1 MQGREAKMLKDNEL
15 VQIGGFNV
23 YSTPLKGEI
32 DLNDGRYKCVK
43 KEGTNP
49 QYAVFVNETT
59 GEAVLAFNGTDMGEG
74 DDLRTDFQLG
84 GEGVPQMHEQ
94 ALEIYYDLK
103 NQYNIVSLC
112 GNSLGGSLA
121 NYVSI
126 NTGIRSVTIN
136 PAVLPNDPN
145 VNFKKDYDNNIT
157 NYIATEDPLDKL
169 QTGLGIKNSQ
179 MPGKCVTIN
188 FGYTMDPISRFSP
201 FLASHVGYVNGI
213 DDDLGK
219 SKLVMPDGYTDIYI
233 NAADYV
239 NINPFTGKNAGET
252 DDSFEIEIN
261 SDNFKLMSQE
271 INQILSETQQSKVY
285 IEQVA
290 SIAQNY
296 NFIKTV
302 DKREELYSDF
312 LKTEILKIPGTGK
325 SIRREDLSYLFKFDF
340 PLELFVDLLRFI
352 SNTALKGLDFIG
364 ADKWARPIY
373 CLLEFCEGLISFQGL
388 VQELPDF
395 IIMSS
400 NFLFGN
406 GLDRD
411 LFVQNLFKASSTLQ
425 NNANILDQKLN
436 TLKNQNDDIYKTLL
450 AFDEHASVDMQKLND
465 ISSIQSD
472 LDKSLSSV
480 LEDID
485 HNVIN
490 VLINNEEHI
499 ERHFNNLLTSYSL
512 QKIISTAKDTY
523 RAITN
528 DVLPI
533 VREIC
538 FNLLVDIDLL
548 KKYIPC
554 LDGSFKRGVEGI
566 LDFITN
572 SQFISFVNVALP
584 RLCNLEQILIEYKS
598 MIKSMVFLGDDYENV
613 ILYYQSALNCYK
625 SNVEMLNELYISIDQ
640 NTNKSVEAVAQNME
654 SIIDEFYKLI
664 DQLDLA
670 IITN

>member
-1 MQGREAKMLKDNEL
+1 MLKDNEL

-23 YSTPLKGEI
+23 YSTPEGKNVNF
-32 DLNDGRYKCVK
+32 NDGSYNCVEK
-43 KEGTNP
+43 GPKNP
-49 QYAVFVNETT
+49 QYAVFVNEAT
-59 GEAVLAFNGTDMGEG
+59 GEAVLAFNGTNVNEG

-84 GEGVPQMHEQ
+84 GKGVSLMYHQ
-94 ALEIYYDLK
+94 ALEIYNKLK
-103 NQYNIVSLC
+103 NEYNIVALC

-145 VNFKKDYDNNIT
+145 VNCKKDYDNIT
-157 NYIATEDPLDKL
+157 NYIATEDPLDKA

-179 MPGKCVTIN
+179 MPGKCVAIN
-188 FGYTMDPISRFSP
+188 FGYAMEPISNFSP
-201 FLASHVGYVNGI
+201 FLASHVGYVNGR
-213 DDDLGK
+213 DNDLEY
-219 SKLVMPDGYTDIYI
+219 SILDMPDGYADIYI

-285 IEQVA
+285 IEQVV

-302 DKREELYSDF
+302 DKREELYYDF
-312 LKTEILKIPGTGK
+312 LKTEICKIPGTGK
-325 SIRREDLSYLFKFDF
+325 PIRREDLSYLFKFDF

-373 CLLEFCEGLISFQGL
+373 CLLEFCEGLISFQSL

-400 NFLFGN
+400 NFMFGN

-436 TLKNQNDDIYKTLL
+436 TLKNQNDEIYKALL

-472 LDKSLSSV
+472 LDKSLNLV

-490 VLINNEEHI
+490 ILINNEEHI
-499 ERHFNNLLTSYSL
+499 EQNFNNLLTSYSL

-523 RAITN
+523 RALTN
-528 DVLPI
+528 EGLPI
-533 VREIC
+533 VRKIC
-538 FNLLVDIDLL
+538 FDLLADIDIL
-548 KKYIPC
+548 KKCIPC
-554 LDGSFKRGVEGI
+554 LDVSSFKRGVEGI

-613 ILYYQSALNCYK
+613 VLYYQSALNCYK

-654 SIIDEFYKLI
+654 LIIDEFHKLI

>member
-1 MQGREAKMLKDNEL
+1 MLKDNEL

-23 YSTPLKGEI
+23 YSTPLGGQVNF
-32 DLNDGRYKCVK
+32 NDGRYDCIEK
-43 KEGTNP
+43 KEFENP
-49 QYAVFVNETT
+49 QYAVFKNNVT
-59 GEAVLAFNGTDMGEG
+59 GEAVLAFNGTDVGEG
-74 DDLRTDFQLG
+74 DDLRTDAQLG
-84 GEGVPQMHEQ
+84 GKGVPPMYYQ
-94 ALEIYYDLK
+94 ALEIYNKLK
-103 NQYNIVSLC
+103 DEYNIVALC

-145 VNFKKDYDNNIT
+145 VNCKKDYDNIT

-188 FGYTMDPISRFSP
+188 FGYATEPISNFSP
-201 FLASHVGYVNGI
+201 FLASHVGYVNGRYN
-213 DDDLGK
+213 DLEY
-219 SKLVMPDGYTDIYI
+219 SKLDMPDGYADIYI

-252 DDSFEIEIN
+252 DDSFEIGIN

-285 IEQVA
+285 IEQVV

-302 DKREELYSDF
+302 EKRVELYFDF
-312 LKTEILKIPGTGK
+312 IKTEIINIPWAVGVGGC
-325 SIRREDLSYLFKFDF
+325 EGLLFLARFDF
-340 PLELFVDLLRFI
+340 PLELFVDSLRYV
-352 SNTALKGLDFIG
+352 SNTALKVLDFVG

-373 CLLEFCEGLISFQGL
+373 CLLEFGEGLISFVSL
-388 VQELPDF
+388 VQELADF
-395 IIMSS
+395 INMSS
-400 NFLFGN
+400 DLLFGI
-406 GLDRD
+406 GLNRD
-411 LFVQNLFKASSTLQ
+411 IFVQNLLKASSTLQ

-436 TLKNQNDDIYKTLL
+436 TLKNQNDEIYKALL

-472 LDKSLSSV
+472 LDKSLNFV

-499 ERHFNNLLTSYSL
+499 ERHFHDLLTSYSL

-523 RAITN
+523 RALTN
-528 DVLPI
+528 EGLPI
-533 VREIC
+533 VRKIC
-538 FNLLVDIDLL
+538 FDLLADIDIL

-554 LDGSFKRGVEGI
+554 LDGSFKREVEGI

-584 RLCNLEQILIEYKS
+584 RLCNLDQILIEYKS

-613 ILYYQSALNCYK
+613 VLYYQSALNCYK

>member
-1 MQGREAKMLKDNEL
+1 MMQGREAKMLKDNEL

-23 YSTPLKGEI
+23 YSTPEREI
-32 DLNDGRYKCVK
+32 VDFNDGSYICCK
-43 KEGTNP
+43 KEPKNP
-49 QYAVFVNETT
+49 QYAVFINEAT
-59 GEAVLAFNGTDMGEG
+59 GEAVLAFNGTDVKEG

-84 GEGVPQMHEQ
+84 GKGVPLMHEQ
-94 ALEIYYDLK
+94 ALEIYHDLK
-103 NQYNIVSLC
+103 NKYNIVALC

-145 VNFKKDYDNNIT
+145 VNCKKDYNNIT

-169 QTGLGIKNSQ
+169 QTSLGIKNSQ

-188 FGYTMDPISRFSP
+188 FGYAMDPISNFSP
-201 FLASHVGYVNGI
+201 FLASHVGYVNGRNN
-213 DDDLGK
+213 DLEY
-219 SKLVMPDGYTDIYI
+219 SKLDMPDGYADIYI

-285 IEQVA
+285 IEQVV

-296 NFIKTV
+296 NSIKTV
-302 DKREELYSDF
+302 DKREELYLDF
-312 LKTEILKIPGTGK
+312 LKTEIFKIHGTGK

-373 CLLEFCEGLISFQGL
+373 CLLEFCEGLISFQCL

-406 GLDRD
+406 GLDEIY
-411 LFVQNLFKASSTLQ
+411 LYKIFLKLLQ
-425 NNANILDQKLN
+425 R
-436 TLKNQNDDIYKTLL
+436 YKT
-450 AFDEHASVDMQKLND
+450 MQ
-465 ISSIQSD
+465 I
-472 LDKSLSSV
+472 
-480 LEDID
+480 
-485 HNVIN
+485 
-490 VLINNEEHI
+490 
-499 ERHFNNLLTSYSL
+499 FW
-512 QKIISTAKDTY
+512 
-523 RAITN
+523 
-528 DVLPI
+528 
-533 VREIC
+533 
-538 FNLLVDIDLL
+538 
-548 KKYIPC
+548 
-554 LDGSFKRGVEGI
+554 
-566 LDFITN
+566 
-572 SQFISFVNVALP
+572 
-584 RLCNLEQILIEYKS
+584 
-598 MIKSMVFLGDDYENV
+598 IKN
-613 ILYYQSALNCYK
+613 
-625 SNVEMLNELYISIDQ
+625 
-640 NTNKSVEAVAQNME
+640 
-654 SIIDEFYKLI
+654 
-664 DQLDLA
+664 
-670 IITN
+670 

>member
-1 MQGREAKMLKDNEL
+1 M
-15 VQIGGFNV
+15 
-23 YSTPLKGEI
+23 T
-32 DLNDGRYKCVK
+32 
-43 KEGTNP
+43 
-49 QYAVFVNETT
+49 
-59 GEAVLAFNGTDMGEG
+59 LA
-74 DDLRTDFQLG
+74 
-84 GEGVPQMHEQ
+84 
-94 ALEIYYDLK
+94 
-103 NQYNIVSLC
+103 
-112 GNSLGGSLA
+112 
-121 NYVSI
+121 
-126 NTGIRSVTIN
+126 
-136 PAVLPNDPN
+136 
-145 VNFKKDYDNNIT
+145 
-157 NYIATEDPLDKL
+157 
-169 QTGLGIKNSQ
+169 
-179 MPGKCVTIN
+179 
-188 FGYTMDPISRFSP
+188 
-201 FLASHVGYVNGI
+201 
-213 DDDLGK
+213 
-219 SKLVMPDGYTDIYI
+219 
-233 NAADYV
+233 
-239 NINPFTGKNAGET
+239 
-252 DDSFEIEIN
+252 
-261 SDNFKLMSQE
+261 
-271 INQILSETQQSKVY
+271 
-285 IEQVA
+285 
-290 SIAQNY
+290 
-296 NFIKTV
+296 
-302 DKREELYSDF
+302 
-312 LKTEILKIPGTGK
+312 
-325 SIRREDLSYLFKFDF
+325 KFDF

-373 CLLEFCEGLISFQGL
+373 CLLEFCEGLISFQSL

-400 NFLFGN
+400 NLLFGI

-436 TLKNQNDDIYKTLL
+436 TLKNQNDEIYKALL

-472 LDKSLSSV
+472 LDKSLNLV

-490 VLINNEEHI
+490 ILINNKEHI

-528 DVLPI
+528 EALPT
-533 VREIC
+533 VRKIC
-538 FNLLVDIDLL
+538 FDLLADIDML

-625 SNVEMLNELYISIDQ
+625 SNVEMLNELYISIVQ

-654 SIIDEFYKLI
+654 FIIDEFHKLI

>member
-1 MQGREAKMLKDNEL
+1 M
-15 VQIGGFNV
+15 
-23 YSTPLKGEI
+23 
-32 DLNDGRYKCVK
+32 
-43 KEGTNP
+43 
-49 QYAVFVNETT
+49 
-59 GEAVLAFNGTDMGEG
+59 
-74 DDLRTDFQLG
+74 
-84 GEGVPQMHEQ
+84 
-94 ALEIYYDLK
+94 
-103 NQYNIVSLC
+103 
-112 GNSLGGSLA
+112 
-121 NYVSI
+121 SI

-145 VNFKKDYDNNIT
+145 VNCKKDYNNIT

-169 QTGLGIKNSQ
+169 QTSLGIKNSQ

-188 FGYTMDPISRFSP
+188 FGYAMDPISNFSP
-201 FLASHVGYVNGI
+201 FLASHVGYVNGRNN
-213 DDDLGK
+213 DLEY
-219 SKLVMPDGYTDIYI
+219 SILDMPDGYADIYI

-261 SDNFKLMSQE
+261 SDNFNLMSQE

-285 IEQVA
+285 IEQVV

-302 DKREELYSDF
+302 DKREELYYDF
-312 LKTEILKIPGTGK
+312 LKTEICKIPGTGK
-325 SIRREDLSYLFKFDF
+325 PIRREDLSYLFKFDF

-373 CLLEFCEGLISFQGL
+373 CLLEFCEGLISFQSL
-388 VQELPDF
+388 IQELPDF
-395 IIMSS
+395 FIMSS

-436 TLKNQNDDIYKTLL
+436 TLKNQNDEIYKALL

-472 LDKSLSSV
+472 LDKSLNLV

-490 VLINNEEHI
+490 ILINNEEHI
-499 ERHFNNLLTSYSL
+499 EQNFNNLLTSYSL

-523 RAITN
+523 RALTN
-528 DVLPI
+528 EGLPI
-533 VREIC
+533 VRKIC
-538 FNLLVDIDLL
+538 FDLLADIDIL
-548 KKYIPC
+548 KKCIPC
-554 LDGSFKRGVEGI
+554 LDVSSFKRGVEGI

-572 SQFISFVNVALP
+572 SQFFSFVNVALP

-613 ILYYQSALNCYK
+613 VLYYQSALNCYK

-640 NTNKSVEAVAQNME
+640 NTNKSVEVVAQNME
-654 SIIDEFYKLI
+654 SIIDEFHKLI

>member
-1 MQGREAKMLKDNEL
+1 MLKDNEL
-15 VQIGGFNV
+15 IQIGGFNV
-23 YSTPLKGEI
+23 YSTPLEGEV
-32 DLNDGRYKCVK
+32 DFNDGRYICDR

-49 QYAVFVNETT
+49 QYAVFVNEAT
-59 GEAVLAFNGTDMGEG
+59 GEAVLAFNGTDKGEG
-74 DDLRTDFQLG
+74 DDIRTDFQLG
-84 GEGVPQMHEQ
+84 GKGVPPMHEQ
-94 ALEIYYDLK
+94 ALEIYHDLK
-103 NQYNIVSLC
+103 NQYNIVALC

-126 NTGIRSVTIN
+126 NTGIRNVTIN

-145 VNFKKDYDNNIT
+145 VNCKKDYDNIT

-188 FGYTMDPISRFSP
+188 FGYAMDPISNFSP
-201 FLASHVGYVNGI
+201 FLASHVGYVNGK
-213 DDDLGK
+213 DNDLEY
-219 SKLVMPDGYTDIYI
+219 SILDMPDGYADIYI

-285 IEQVA
+285 IEQVV

-302 DKREELYSDF
+302 EKRVELYFDF
-312 LKTEILKIPGTGK
+312 IKTEIINIPWTGGDV
-325 SIRREDLSYLFKFDF
+325 RCEDLLTLAKFDF
-340 PLELFVDLLRFI
+340 PLELFVDLLRYI
-352 SNTALKGLDFIG
+352 SNTALKVLDFVG

-373 CLLEFCEGLISFQGL
+373 CLLEFCEGLISFQSL

-400 NFLFGN
+400 NFMFGN

-436 TLKNQNDDIYKTLL
+436 ILKNQNDEIYKALL

-472 LDKSLSSV
+472 LDKSLNFV

-490 VLINNEEHI
+490 ILINNEEHI
-499 ERHFNNLLTSYSL
+499 ERHFNDLLTSYSL

-523 RAITN
+523 RALTN
-528 DVLPI
+528 EALPT
-533 VREIC
+533 VRKIC
-538 FNLLVDIDLL
+538 FDLLADIDML

-598 MIKSMVFLGDDYENV
+598 MIKSMVFLGDDYENI

-654 SIIDEFYKLI
+654 SIIDEFHKLI
-664 DQLDLA
+664 YQLDLA

>member
-1 MQGREAKMLKDNEL
+1 MLKDNEL

-23 YSTPLKGEI
+23 YSTPEGDKV
-32 DLNDGRYKCVK
+32 DFNDGSYICREKGPK
-43 KEGTNP
+43 NP
-49 QYAVFVNETT
+49 QYAVFVNKDT

-84 GEGVPQMHEQ
+84 GKGVPPMHEQ
-94 ALEIYYDLK
+94 ALEIYHKLK
-103 NQYNIVSLC
+103 NQYNIVALC

-157 NYIATEDPLDKL
+157 NYIATEDPLDKF
-169 QTGLGIKNSQ
+169 QTGLGIKKGQ

-188 FGYTMDPISRFSP
+188 FGYAMEPISNFSP
-201 FLASHVGYVNGI
+201 FLASHVGYVNGRYK
-213 DDDLGK
+213 DLEY
-219 SKLVMPDGYTDIYI
+219 SKLDMPDGYTDIYI

-285 IEQVA
+285 IEQVV

-296 NFIKTV
+296 NSIKTIEKRVELYFDFIKTEIINIPWAV
-302 DKREELYSDF
+302 GVGGCEGLLF
-312 LKTEILKIPGTGK
+312 LA
-325 SIRREDLSYLFKFDF
+325 RFDF
-340 PLELFVDLLRFI
+340 PLELFVDSLRYV
-352 SNTALKGLDFIG
+352 SNTALKVLDFVG

-373 CLLEFCEGLISFQGL
+373 CLLEFGEGLISFVSL
-388 VQELPDF
+388 VQELADF
-395 IIMSS
+395 INMSS
-400 NFLFGN
+400 DLLFGR
-406 GLDRD
+406 GLNRD
-411 LFVQNLFKASSTLQ
+411 LFVQNLLKASSTIQ

-436 TLKNQNDDIYKTLL
+436 TLKNQNDDIYNTLL

-465 ISSIQSD
+465 MSSIQSD
-472 LDKSLSSV
+472 LDKSLNLV

-499 ERHFNNLLTSYSL
+499 ERHFNDLLTSYSL

-523 RAITN
+523 RALTKEA
-528 DVLPI
+528 LPA

-538 FNLLVDIDLL
+538 FNLLVDIDML

-613 ILYYQSALNCYK
+613 ILYYQSAFNCYK

-654 SIIDEFYKLI
+654 SIIDEFHKLI